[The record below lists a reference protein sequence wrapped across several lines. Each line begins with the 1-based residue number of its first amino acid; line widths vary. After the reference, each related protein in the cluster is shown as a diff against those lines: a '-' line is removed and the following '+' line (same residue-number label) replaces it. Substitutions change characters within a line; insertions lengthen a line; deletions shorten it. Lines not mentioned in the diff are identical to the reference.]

1 MYKQFSGTDPTLRM
15 RAKMLPVRNRKTA
28 RKLPPFKKFD
38 KKQLKTVRLFSLQKL
53 NKIWK
58 VANR

>member
-38 KKQLKTVRLFSLQKL
+38 KKKLKTVRLFSLQKL
-53 NKIWK
+53 NKI
-58 VANR
+58 